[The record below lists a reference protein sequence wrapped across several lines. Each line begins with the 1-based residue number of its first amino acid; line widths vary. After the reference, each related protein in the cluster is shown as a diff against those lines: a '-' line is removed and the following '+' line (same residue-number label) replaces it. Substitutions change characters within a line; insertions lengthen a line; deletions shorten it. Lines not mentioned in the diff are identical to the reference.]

1 MMHSLTLWASAAM
14 LAMAGAAQAGDDV
27 VAWLDEPVELA
38 AASQTE
44 SAAGRPC
51 ATSDLQINTG
61 ASGAYR
67 GFATQE
73 IRLTKLGAGACR
85 LDGAPTVELVLPGGQ
100 RRQAVEVAE
109 QVQRRIDLRAGRE
122 AVLLIGTPGSCDAA
136 IAPTRRVSTQLRVSL
151 PGGGEAPLRDAYV
164 DTLCGAAR
172 VVMFEPVVRE
182 AAHPWSALSASI
194 ARAGSATPGRTLDYV
209 VTLTNHS
216 TSPVS
221 LAACPAYTQSLH
233 TEAKTVQSSYR
244 LACQGAGGELAAGAS
259 VSFAMQ
265 AAVPVEM
272 AGAGVKLSWALQ
284 DGPLAGTI
292 VKLR

>member
-1 MMHSLTLWASAAM
+1 MIHSLPLWVSAAV
-14 LAMAGAAQAGDDV
+14 LAMAGPAHAEDNIV
-27 VAWLDEPVELA
+27 PWLDEPVALVPAHEIEGA
-38 AASQTE
+38 AE
-44 SAAGRPC
+44 HPC
-51 ATSDLQINTG
+51 AADELRISTG

-67 GFATQE
+67 GLATQE
-73 IRLTKLGAGACR
+73 IRLSKAGAGRCL
-85 LDGAPTVELVLPGGQ
+85 LDGVPAVELVLPGGQ
-100 RRQAVEVAE
+100 QRQAVEVAE
-109 QVQRRIDLRAGRE
+109 QAARRMSLSAGHE
-122 AVLLIGTPGSCDAA
+122 AVVLIGTPGSCDAA
-136 IAPTRRVSTQLRVSL
+136 IAPGRRVSTQLRVSL
-151 PGGGEAPLRDAYV
+151 PGGGEANLHDAYV

-182 AAHPWSALSASI
+182 AARPGSALSASI
-194 ARAGSATPGRTLDYV
+194 QRASAATPGGTLDYV

-216 TSPVS
+216 ASPLS

-233 TEAKTVQSSYR
+233 TEAKTVRSSYR
-244 LACQGAGGELAAGAS
+244 LACQGAGGQLAAGAS

-265 AAVPVEM
+265 AAVPADM